1 MVPSMLRNL
10 VGRYN
15 IGEMAIVFGIC
26 SAGAVFVVVALGLLL
41 SLIPGISPR
50 VLVWTCVGIWFS
62 FVAWLWVC
70 FVVIGR
76 EGADGRTSTTDI
88 TVLQVVI
95 LGVAGVHFLF
105 GPAAER
111 QRWHQL
117 ALGAEWL
124 IVFFHLIYFS
134 LAWPMRASV
143 PIKTYALTV
152 LFVVL
157 VWVQST

>member
-15 IGEMAIVFGIC
+15 IGEMAIVFSIC
-26 SAGAVFVVVALGLLL
+26 SAGAVFVVVALGFLL
-41 SLIPGISPR
+41 SLIPGISPG
-50 VLVWTCVGIWFS
+50 VLVRACVGIWFS
-62 FVAWLWVC
+62 FVVWLWAC

-95 LGVAGVHFLF
+95 LGVAGLHLLF
-105 GPAAER
+105 GPEAER
-111 QRWHQL
+111 PRWHQL

-124 IVFFHLIYFS
+124 MVFFHLIYFS

-152 LFVVL
+152 LLVVL